1 MGRPKSHAP
10 LVRPLFPPSFSV
22 FTEFRPGYADVKI
35 GQDGRSRGY
44 GIVRFD
50 DASTAQAAMEA
61 LNGFAVGDP
70 PRNIIVR
77 EDRPAPE

>member
-1 MGRPKSHAP
+1 
-10 LVRPLFPPSFSV
+10 
-22 FTEFRPGYADVKI
+22 
-35 GQDGRSRGY
+35 
-44 GIVRFD
+44 VRFD

-70 PRNIIVR
+70 PRNIIAR